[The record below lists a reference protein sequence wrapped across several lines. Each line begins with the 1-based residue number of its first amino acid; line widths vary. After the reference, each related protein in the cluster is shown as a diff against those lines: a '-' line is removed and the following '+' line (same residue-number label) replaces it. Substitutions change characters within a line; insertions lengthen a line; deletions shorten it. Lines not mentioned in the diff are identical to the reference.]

1 MAPYSEIYTPA
12 EEDKTN
18 NVIDSGDS
26 SDEDTQIETVE
37 GHLDWPSMVELADDS
52 EDADML
58 QPSISAVRH
67 SMSFLSTVV
76 DRSATTLAT
85 TILA

>member
-37 GHLDWPSMVELADDS
+37 GQLDWPSMVELADDS

>member
-26 SDEDTQIETVE
+26 SDEDTQIKTVE
-37 GHLDWPSMVELADDS
+37 GRAKGKGNDYQEDDVNG
-52 EDADML
+52 ERL
-58 QPSISAVRH
+58 C
-67 SMSFLSTVV
+67 
-76 DRSATTLAT
+76 
-85 TILA
+85 